1 MEDTGKVLAEAGGY
15 VLIEGRGWVLE
26 PEPEPEPEPAPKT
39 AKPAKS

>member
-15 VLIEGRGWVLE
+15 VLIEGRGWVLK
-26 PEPEPEPEPAPKT
+26 PEPEPAPKP

>member
-15 VLIEGRGWVLE
+15 VLIEGRGWVLK
-26 PEPEPEPEPAPKT
+26 PEPEPEPAPKT